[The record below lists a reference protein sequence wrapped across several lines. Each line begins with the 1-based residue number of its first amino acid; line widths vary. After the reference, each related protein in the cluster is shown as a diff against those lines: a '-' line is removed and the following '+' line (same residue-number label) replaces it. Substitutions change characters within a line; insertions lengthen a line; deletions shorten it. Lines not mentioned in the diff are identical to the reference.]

1 MIRVLICEDDFRVAN
16 VHESL
21 VGQFSSFKCVGK
33 ATNVQT
39 MMDQINEQDI
49 DLILLDLYL
58 PDGLGVEQIMNVKAA
73 APNVDIIVITASD
86 ERDHVQQAIRYGV
99 YDYIIKSHSFER
111 LEQSL
116 ANYVSYFNLMNR
128 SAPFDQ
134 EHIDQL
140 LERSLKPE
148 SSDFSDLPKG
158 IDGMTL
164 QHVQQLLKAM
174 AEGVTAEE
182 MGENLGASR
191 TTARRYLEYL
201 IQLERA
207 VAMPVYGVVGR
218 PERKYF
224 LK

>member
-21 VGQFSSFKCVGK
+21 VSQFSSFECVGK
-33 ATNVQT
+33 ASNVQA
-39 MMDQINEQDI
+39 MMSQIREQTI

-58 PDGLGVEQIMNVKAA
+58 PDGLGVEQILDVKSA

-86 ERDHVQQAIRYGV
+86 ERDHVQKAIRYGV

-111 LEQSL
+111 LEKSL
-116 ANYVSYFNLMNR
+116 ANYITYFNVMNR
-128 SAPFDQ
+128 LAPFDQ

-164 QHVQQLLKAM
+164 HHVQQLLKSM
-174 AEGVTAEE
+174 VEGITAEE
-182 MGENLGASR
+182 MGEKLGASR